1 MTISGTAFDTT
12 PAKNTVTFGHVPAVV
27 RSATASELVVIVP
40 AEATSGLIIIRTA
53 RGDAMSP
60 VPFVIER
67 R

>member
-1 MTISGTAFDTT
+1 
-12 PAKNTVTFGHVPAVV
+12 
-27 RSATASELVVIVP
+27 LVVIVP
-40 AEATSGLIIIRTA
+40 GEATSGPIIIRTA